1 MRKLRFS
8 EVKRSLLKIP
18 KLAEWVEIIIKI
30 SLSVGASAPWY
41 CGGQTT
47 LFVKGLSLL
56 MRLGKKTQ
64 ALES

>member
-8 EVKRSLLKIP
+8 EVKMSSLKIP

-41 CGGQTT
+41 WGQTT

>member
-8 EVKRSLLKIP
+8 EVKMSLLKIP
-18 KLAEWVEIIIKI
+18 KLAEWVEIIKI